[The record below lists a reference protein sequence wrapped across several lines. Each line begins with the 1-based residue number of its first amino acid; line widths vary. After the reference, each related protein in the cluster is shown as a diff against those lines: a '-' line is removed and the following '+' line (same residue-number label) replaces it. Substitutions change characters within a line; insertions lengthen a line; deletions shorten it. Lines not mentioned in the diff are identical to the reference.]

1 VAVRPAVAGSG
12 ATAVV
17 GPVHVPAPVKPVV
30 TPVRLPTAVAS
41 TPKWLGKERERV
53 RVTLIL

>member
-41 TPKWLGKERERV
+41 TPKWLGKERES
-53 RVTLIL
+53 